1 MARHPASNFDWGDLS
16 PQQLYSLVS
25 AMAIAFGLLV
35 VAYIGWSAAYVVD
48 AHEQAVVLRFGKYHS
63 TQPPGLRF
71 KIPGV
76 DERVLVDMSE
86 RSLRLPWGHAERA
99 GDWSSPDVNRSDEQA
114 LILTGDLYAA
124 VVEWNVFWRVIEPEK
139 YIFSFNDQQLE
150 QALVAVARSTMHRI
164 VGDYSADETLTGKR
178 EEIALAAL
186 SEMKQA
192 LEPFHAGIEITD
204 LQLQRVTPP
213 DVVKPSFDQVN
224 ASIQE
229 KGQLIY
235 EATRERNSLLPL
247 AHADSDKLIREAEG
261 YASRRLAEAE
271 GETTALLAKYESY
284 KLAPEITRQ
293 RMYLET
299 MERVFANGGRKV
311 ILDEQLKGLVPLMN
325 LGSPSPPQPSAQAKP
340 NASSSR

>member
-1 MARHPASNFDWGDLS
+1 MAKDQFSNFDWGDRS
-16 PQQLYSLVS
+16 PQQLASGAALV
-25 AMAIAFGLLV
+25 FGLLV
-35 VAYIGWSAAYVVD
+35 VAYLMWSAAYVVD
-48 AHEQAVVLRFGKYHS
+48 AHEQAVVLRFGKYYT

-71 KIPGV
+71 KIPGI
-76 DERVLVDMSE
+76 DQRVLVDMSE
-86 RSLRLPWGHAERA
+86 RSMRLPSGSSEPNA
-99 GDWSSPDVNRSDEQA
+99 DWQYTENSRSDDQS

-124 VVEWNVFWRVIEPEK
+124 VVEWNVFWRVTEPEK
-139 YIFSFNDQQLE
+139 YIFSFSEEHLQR
-150 QALVAVARSTMHRI
+150 ALVAVATSTMHRI
-164 VGDYSADETLTGKR
+164 VGDYSADEALTGKR

-186 SEMKQA
+186 AEMKLA
-192 LEPFHAGIEITD
+192 LQPFDAGVEISD

-213 DVVKPSFDQVN
+213 EVVKPSFDKVN

-247 AHADSDKLIREAEG
+247 AHASSDKLIREAEG

-271 GETTALLAKYESY
+271 GEISALLAKYESY

-299 MERVFANGGRKV
+299 MERVFANGGRKM
-311 ILDEQLKGLVPLMN
+311 ILDEKLKGLVPLLN
-325 LGSPSPPQPSAQAKP
+325 LETQS
-340 NASSSR
+340 N

>member
-1 MARHPASNFDWGDLS
+1 MAKDQFSNFEWNDKS
-16 PQQLYSLVS
+16 PQQLASGAALV
-25 AMAIAFGLLV
+25 FGLLV
-35 VAYIGWSAAYVVD
+35 VAYLVWSAAYVVD
-48 AHEQAVVLRFGKYHS
+48 AHEQAVVLRFGKYHT

-71 KIPGV
+71 KMPGI
-76 DERVLVDMSE
+76 DQRVLVDMSE
-86 RSLRLPWGHAERA
+86 RSMRLPSGSSEPNM
-99 GDWSSPDVNRSDEQA
+99 DWQYSEENRSDDQA

-124 VVEWNVFWRVIEPEK
+124 VVEWNVFWRVTEPEK
-139 YIFSFNDQQLE
+139 YIFSFNE
-150 QALVAVARSTMHRI
+150 EHIERALMAVATSTMHRI
-164 VGDYSADETLTGKR
+164 VGDYSADEALTGKR

-186 SEMKQA
+186 AEMKLA
-192 LEPFHAGIEITD
+192 LQPFDAGVEISD

-213 DVVKPSFDQVN
+213 ELVKPSFDKVN

-247 AHADSDKLIREAEG
+247 AHASSDKLIREAEG

-271 GETTALLAKYESY
+271 GEISALLAKYESY

-299 MERVFANGGRKV
+299 MERVFANGGRKM
-311 ILDEQLKGLVPLMN
+311 ILDEKLKSLVPLMN
-325 LGSPSPPQPSAQAKP
+325 IGSQG
-340 NASSSR
+340 N

>member
-1 MARHPASNFDWGDLS
+1 MARDSQINFDWGDKS
-16 PQQLYSLVS
+16 PQQLASLAALV
-25 AMAIAFGLLV
+25 FGILV
-35 VAYIGWSAAYVVD
+35 VAYIVWSAAYVVD

-71 KIPGV
+71 KIPGA
-76 DERVLVDMSE
+76 EQRVLVDMSE
-86 RSLRLPWGHAERA
+86 RSMRLPWGHSERA
-99 GDWSSPDVNRSDEQA
+99 GDWSSSEVTRSDEQA

-124 VVEWNVFWRVIEPEK
+124 VVEWNVFWRVTEPEK
-139 YIFSFNDQQLE
+139 YIFSFSEEQLE
-150 QALVAVARSTMHRI
+150 QALIAVARSTMHRI

-186 SEMKQA
+186 AEMKLA
-192 LEPFHAGIEITD
+192 LEPFDPGIEITD

-247 AHADSDKLIREAEG
+247 AHANSDKLIREAEG
-261 YASRRLAEAE
+261 YAARRLAEAE
-271 GETTALLAKYESY
+271 GEISALMAKYEAY
-284 KLAPEITRQ
+284 KLAPEITRK

-299 MERVFANGGRKV
+299 MERVFTNGGRKM
-311 ILDEQLKGLVPLMN
+311 ILDEQLKGMLPLLN
-325 LGSPSPPQPSAQAKP
+325 LGTPS
-340 NASSSR
+340 NN

>member
-1 MARHPASNFDWGDLS
+1 MANPSYSQLDWGDRS
-16 PQQLYSLVS
+16 PQQLASL
-25 AMAIAFGLLV
+25 IALVFGLLV
-35 VAYIGWSAAYVVD
+35 VLYIGWSAAYMVD
-48 AHEQAVVLRFGKYHS
+48 AHEQAVVMRFGKYHS

-71 KIPGV
+71 KIPGA
-76 DERVLVDMSE
+76 DQRVLVDMSE
-86 RSLRLPWGHAERA
+86 RSMRLPWGQSERDSDWTNVNSG
-99 GDWSSPDVNRSDEQA
+99 GDDQA

-124 VVEWNVFWRVIEPEK
+124 VVEWNVFWRVVEPDK
-139 YIFSFNDQQLE
+139 YIFSFSEEHLE
-150 QALVAVARSTMHRI
+150 RALVAVARSTMHRI

-186 SEMKQA
+186 AEMQTA

-247 AHADSDKLIREAEG
+247 AYASSDKLIREAEG

-271 GETTALLAKYESY
+271 GEISALQAKYESY
-284 KLAPEITRQ
+284 KLAPDITRQ

-299 MERVFANGGRKV
+299 MERVFASGGRKI
-311 ILDEQLKGLVPLMN
+311 ILDEKLKGLVPLMN
-325 LGSPSPPQPSAQAKP
+325 LGSSPQ
-340 NASSSR
+340 

>member
-1 MARHPASNFDWGDLS
+1 MAKDQFSNFEWSDKS
-16 PQQLYSLVS
+16 PQQLASGAALV
-25 AMAIAFGLLV
+25 FGLLV
-35 VAYIGWSAAYVVD
+35 VAYLVWSAAYVVD
-48 AHEQAVVLRFGKYHS
+48 AHEQAVVLRFGKYHT

-71 KIPGV
+71 KIPGI
-76 DERVLVDMSE
+76 DQRVLVDMSE
-86 RSLRLPWGHAERA
+86 RSMRLPSGSSEPNM
-99 GDWSSPDVNRSDEQA
+99 DWQYSEENRSDDQA

-124 VVEWNVFWRVIEPEK
+124 VVEWNVFWRVTEPEK
-139 YIFSFNDQQLE
+139 YIFSFNE
-150 QALVAVARSTMHRI
+150 EHIERALMAVATSTMHRI
-164 VGDYSADETLTGKR
+164 VGDYSADEALTGKR

-186 SEMKQA
+186 AEMKLA
-192 LEPFHAGIEITD
+192 LQPFDAGVEISD

-213 DVVKPSFDQVN
+213 ELVKPSFDKVN

-247 AHADSDKLIREAEG
+247 AHASSDKLIREAEG

-271 GETTALLAKYESY
+271 GEISALLAKYESY

-299 MERVFANGGRKV
+299 MERVFANGGRKM
-311 ILDEQLKGLVPLMN
+311 ILDEKLKGLVPLMN
-325 LGSPSPPQPSAQAKP
+325 LGTQS
-340 NASSSR
+340 N

>member
-1 MARHPASNFDWGDLS
+1 MARSSNSNFDLGDAS
-16 PQQLYSLVS
+16 PQQLASL
-25 AMAIAFGLLV
+25 AALIFGLLV
-35 VAYIGWSAAYVVD
+35 VVYVAWSAAYVVD
-48 AHEQAVVLRFGKYHS
+48 AHQQAVVLRFGKYHS

-71 KIPGV
+71 KVPGM
-76 DERVLVDMSE
+76 DQRVLVDMSE
-86 RSLRLPWGHAERA
+86 RSMRLPWGNPERDGA
-99 GDWSSPDVNRSDEQA
+99 WSGPEASSSDDKA

-124 VVEWNVFWRVIEPEK
+124 VVEWNVFWRVTEPEK
-139 YIFSFNDQQLE
+139 YIFSFSEEHVE

-186 SEMKQA
+186 AEMKNA
-192 LEPFHAGIEITD
+192 LQPFEAGIEITD

-224 ASIQE
+224 ASIQQ

-247 AHADSDKLIREAEG
+247 AHANSDKLIREAEG

-271 GETTALLAKYESY
+271 GEISALLAKYESY

-299 MERVFANGGRKV
+299 MERVFSSGGRKM
-311 ILDEQLKGLVPLMN
+311 ILDEKLKGLVPLMN
-325 LGSPSPPQPSAQAKP
+325 LGTPTK
-340 NASSSR
+340 